1 MIYEMLAEH
10 EKLEI
15 VKYNEIEALLDS
27 KLENAVKNFS
37 DSFRF
42 IVLSI

>member
-10 EKLEI
+10 EDNDI
-15 VKYNEIEALLDS
+15 VRYNEIEALIDS

-37 DSFRF
+37 DLFRF
-42 IVLSI
+42 TVLSI